1 MPIIERWYNII
12 DFRSKCPIPIFDNKV
27 KSCHTVKLD
36 IINAKSLHNAD
47 PIDDKFKKFNSLKL
61 TRSQTGKISQKMA
74 PKIKQR
80 FAVDGHGINQVR
92 FSELWLVVPPRN
104 WFRLAFKSLKPNP
117 IRTTDLSI
125 GPGIFFFQRPIHDTI
140 CTLRYVSNNHT
151 HGIPILVMKIREW
164 SMIIYF
170 GWVQI
175 KWLKWKSFVNNL
187 IQVSLTSN
195 EHDFCHLIRW
205 P

>member
-1 MPIIERWYNII
+1 MDKTALFDKKMPIIERWYNII

-92 FSELWLVVPPRN
+92 FSELWLVVPPWN

-117 IRTTDLSI
+117 IRTTDLISYPFYQSVQEYSI
-125 GPGIFFFQRPIHDTI
+125 FSDLSTI
-140 CTLRYVSNNHT
+140 RYVRFVT
-151 HGIPILVMKIREW
+151 FQTILHMVYQFWWWR
-164 SMIIYF
+164 
-170 GWVQI
+170 
-175 KWLKWKSFVNNL
+175 
-187 IQVSLTSN
+187 
-195 EHDFCHLIRW
+195 
-205 P
+205 